1 MNNSSLNYII
11 NVNGKE
17 KELYLESLPLYELD
31 NYTSN
36 YPNENEFIKKYSG
49 KDKIE
54 KFLKEN
60 KVGKGN
66 LVIKYTKSQKNKAI
80 LPILYNSKEKIEFA
94 ENPFEGK
101 ITEIEKARKLLF
113 NSKNQLFV
121 KLVLE
126 SKLLNKLCNNQ
137 ISITYKEKL
146 VALDNGLDVIE
157 KDDETYIDFF
167 ELFRYRYYME
177 KLGTLRNVYEDM
189 LQIIKNKIYDS
200 NDEDFYYYS
209 RQFKILI
216 NKYNELI
223 SKNTIKNL
231 SFKKINIK
239 NKYVLNTGNL

>member
-36 YPNENEFIKKYSG
+36 YQNENDFISKYSR

-60 KVGKGN
+60 KTKNGN
-66 LVIKYTKSQKNKAI
+66 LVIKYAKSQQHKAI
-80 LPILYNSKEKIEFA
+80 IPILYDSKEKIEFV
-94 ENPFEGK
+94 EDPYEGK
-101 ITEIEKARKLLF
+101 ITEIEKARRLLF
-113 NSKNQLFV
+113 NSKNQLFL

-126 SKLLNKLCNNQ
+126 NKIINKICDNE

-146 VALDNGLDVIE
+146 VALDNGLEVIE
-157 KDDETYIDFF
+157 KNNECYIYFF
-167 ELFRYRYYME
+167 ELFRYRYYAE
-177 KLGTLRNVYEDM
+177 RLGTLRNVYEDM
-189 LQIIKNKIYDS
+189 LQIIKNKIYDL
-200 NDEDFYYYS
+200 NDDDFYYYS

-216 NKYNELI
+216 NEYNKLI
-223 SKNTIKNL
+223 NENTIRNL
-231 SFKKINIK
+231 KFKRINEK
-239 NKYVLNTGNL
+239 NKYVLNTSNL